1 MNEQQ
6 LFASPLVRD
15 RAIET
20 TCSNLVMAGG
30 LLPQEVAGFMTELTG
45 YTDVQLGIA
54 LIESYTNWITT
65 MRIQLGKGEIKGE
78 MKIEIKHRF
87 TGNIIV
93 SGEYNSVKDCLEK
106 NRGADLSGADLRDAY
121 LSGADLSGAYLRGA
135 YLRDAYLRDAD
146 LRGADLSGAD
156 LRDAYLSGAD
166 LRGAYL
172 RDAYLRD
179 ASLRGADLRDAD
191 LRDAIKYVDSHDIFQ
206 EAVRRQAVSVFVD
219 TEWAAIAQIVI
230 HRLCWGCIK
239 KRFSDLMPH
248 IFKALAEAGF
258 KEWLEYWNKIN
269 SE

>member
-121 LSGADLSGAYLRGA
+121 LSGADL
-135 YLRDAYLRDAD
+135 
-146 LRGADLSGAD
+146 
-156 LRDAYLSGAD
+156 
-166 LRGAYL
+166 RGAYL